1 MIEIKTRK
9 RIKTSI
15 VLLFLA
21 FLMFKFEFI
30 FIYSLITL
38 GVFTLLEF
46 FQLTKKIINKSIN
59 RFFINSIFILYVII
73 FCYLLFFLNKF
84 IFLKILLF
92 IILLGCVS
100 SDIGGFVFGKL
111 LRGPKLIKISP
122 NKTYS
127 GAIGSIIFTCLV
139 ISSLMYLITESTSLK
154 ILIVSFITSIGCQI
168 GDLFFSFLKRKAKIK
183 DTGSIFPGHGGVL
196 DRLDSILLGFP
207 LGYVSLMIFL

>member
-1 MIEIKTRK
+1 M
-9 RIKTSI
+9 
-15 VLLFLA
+15 
-21 FLMFKFEFI
+21 
-30 FIYSLITL
+30 
-38 GVFTLLEF
+38 
-46 FQLTKKIINKSIN
+46 
-59 RFFINSIFILYVII
+59 
-73 FCYLLFFLNKF
+73 
-84 IFLKILLF
+84 
-92 IILLGCVS
+92 LGCVS

-111 LRGPKLIKISP
+111 VEVKTNQISP

-168 GDLFFSFLKRKAKIK
+168 GNLFFSFLKRKAKIK